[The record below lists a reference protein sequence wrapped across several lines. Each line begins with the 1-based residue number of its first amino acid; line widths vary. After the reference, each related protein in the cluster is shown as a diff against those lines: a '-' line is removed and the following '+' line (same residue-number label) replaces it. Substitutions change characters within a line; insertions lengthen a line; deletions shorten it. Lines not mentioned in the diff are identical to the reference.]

1 MFLHLGGVALNSMMR
16 MAVLAALVGA
26 EVHPEMVETVEE
38 GRLIEGVSCIL
49 IMYELSMSTGVQKQE
64 CSRCASCFMNANS
77 MGLDSTVGRVGDVL
91 LTIGCGVRCLPAVCT
106 VPSPPQKQ

>member
-1 MFLHLGGVALNSMMR
+1 MNSMMR

-38 GRLIEGVSCIL
+38 GRLIEGVLSIL
-49 IMYELSMSTGVQKQE
+49 IMYELSVSSEVQEQE
-64 CSRCASCFMNANS
+64 CSRCTSCFMNANS

-91 LTIGCGVRCLPAVCT
+91 LTIGCGVWYHLAVCKAPT
-106 VPSPPQKQ
+106 PAHKQ